1 MSKNLEMEYKKQIQ
15 SNVPDL
21 WNRIEAGLEEKRT
34 RPKRRKRPYI
44 IGGGIL
50 AAGLCVAVA
59 LPVFTRSTKNYSAS
73 DSAVSADIA
82 MEAAE
87 DSMEN
92 AMVMENVEGELQEE
106 AKKSYFLT
114 IRVKIEDVIQTEEG
128 TEYQALVIEETSGT
142 LEKES
147 IIMLRQDNEEAVIL
161 ESQKEYTIEVEES
174 DGQYYR
180 IKSIENEKK

>member
-15 SNVPDL
+15 NNVPDL
-21 WNRIEAGLEEKRT
+21 WNRIEAGLEEKRAK
-34 RPKRRKRPYI
+34 PKRRKRPYI
-44 IGGGIL
+44 ISGGIL
-50 AAGLCVAVA
+50 AAGLYVAVA

-73 DSAVSADIA
+73 DAAVSADIA

-106 AKKSYFLT
+106 AKKSNILT
-114 IRVKIEDVIQTEEG
+114 IRVRIDDVIQTEQG
-128 TEYQALVIEETSGT
+128 TEYQALVIKETSGT

-180 IKSIENEKK
+180 IKSIESEER